1 MLHTYKYYID
11 SHKQRPKRAVCSIE
25 SVISLKRPITLEKK
39 KKEEEEEGEGWFVSN
54 AFSDSFQQQ

>member
-1 MLHTYKYYID
+1 MLHTCKYYID

-39 KKEEEEEGEGWFVSN
+39 KKKEEEEGEG
-54 AFSDSFQQQ
+54 